1 MRNAML
7 MTAGLV
13 LALAVYVLHI
23 QSQLSLLKLEN
34 EALRKQKGDLESLLA
49 ERDEQKAMQRKLD
62 EQLKQLVDAQI
73 NRQSDQLHQLREQHR
88 KDLAAAQ
95 QEKER
100 LLRELQ
106 IARVNTPVPV
116 PTPADISSVP
126 GPTAVWVAPPPAGS
140 PPLTTNVALGKTV
153 TSSVERTY
161 DGTFAQIT
169 DGVVQSPAGNFA
181 EGDAVGADRPAGK
194 LPSLHDQ
201 DMARFLA
208 PDFSRR
214 DRAGVR

>member
-1 MRNAML
+1 MSPGMRNAML

-116 PTPADISSVP
+116 PTPADISSAP
-126 GPTAVWVAPPPAGS
+126 GPTAVWVAAGRV
-140 PPLTTNVALGKTV
+140 TTAHNQCGAGEDRDLQRRAALRRNIRPNNRWGSAE
-153 TSSVERTY
+153 SS
-161 DGTFAQIT
+161 
-169 DGVVQSPAGNFA
+169 GNFA
-181 EGDAVGADRPAGK
+181 EGDAVGAD
-194 LPSLHDQ
+194 
-201 DMARFLA
+201 
-208 PDFSRR
+208 
-214 DRAGVR
+214 